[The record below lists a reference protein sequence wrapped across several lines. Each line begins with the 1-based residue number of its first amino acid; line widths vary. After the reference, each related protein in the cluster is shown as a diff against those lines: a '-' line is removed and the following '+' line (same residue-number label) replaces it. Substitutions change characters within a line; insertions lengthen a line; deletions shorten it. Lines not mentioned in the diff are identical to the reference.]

1 MDFFKTHF
9 ARIFYINQSVPG
21 AFIIHLNIVVM
32 CSKLTV
38 RTPEWHQMT
47 FLNVFLVYLLYNI
60 KTFNISKHQTIALNI
75 FKSWHQ
81 NDLAM
86 TLHCWIVFCCCL
98 FVFCFFFVNFEQFPT
113 INLLLLLYSEPV
125 VRKCSV
131 RKVFSEIS
139 QNSQENTCA
148 RFSFLMMLQALG
160 LLSISYLAKCL
171 SVDAFKVGKT
181 SETFFLS
188 YQFF

>member
-81 NDLAM
+81 NDLSW
-86 TLHCWIVFCCCL
+86 HCIVELFFVVVCL
-98 FVFCFFFVNFEQFPT
+98 FFVFFLLTLNNFQ
-113 INLLLLLYSEPV
+113 
-125 VRKCSV
+125 
-131 RKVFSEIS
+131 
-139 QNSQENTCA
+139 
-148 RFSFLMMLQALG
+148 
-160 LLSISYLAKCL
+160 LSIYCFYYTQNQSSG
-171 SVDAFKVGKT
+171 SV
-181 SETFFLS
+181 L
-188 YQFF
+188 